1 MVLGW
6 WCWLL
11 RALRFCSIVLF
22 IIAVPVAL
30 ITTNVRFAVNQP
42 RVYRYAIDDFGAV
55 RATGIDRDQLLRASG
70 ELRDYFNS
78 GNEPLAIQVQVN
90 ARDQSLF
97 NPRETAHL
105 ADVKDRFQ
113 LVNRAQELSFVYIL
127 IFIAAAVVWARA
139 VSARSL
145 AVYVA
150 AGCGICLAVIATIG
164 LLGLAGFDSAWEDF
178 HLLIFSNDF
187 WRLNPA
193 TDHLIQIFPLA
204 FWENI
209 VFILGLMIAGEAALL
224 LLASGFYLGASK
236 RAGARRLTADYA

>member
-1 MVLGW
+1 MLGR

-11 RALRFCSIVLF
+11 RGLRFLSIVLF
-22 IIAVPVAL
+22 VIAVPVAL

-78 GNEPLAIQVQVN
+78 SDEPLAIQVQVN
-90 ARDQSLF
+90 GRDQSLF

-105 ADVKDRFQ
+105 ADVKDRFR

-127 IFIAAAVVWARA
+127 VFIAGVVVWARA
-139 VSARSL
+139 VSPRYL
-145 AVYVA
+145 AAYIA
-150 AGCGICLAVIATIG
+150 AGCGICLAVIAAIG
-164 LLGLAGFDSAWEDF
+164 LLGLAGFDSAWQDF

-193 TDHLIQIFPLA
+193 SDHLIQMFPLA

-224 LLASGFYLGASK
+224 LVASGLYLSASK
-236 RAGARRLTADYA
+236 RAETRRLQADFA

>member
-1 MVLGW
+1 VLGW

-11 RALRFCSIVLF
+11 RGLRFCSVVLF

-78 GNEPLAIQVQVN
+78 SDEPLAIQIRVN
-90 ARDQSLF
+90 GRDQSLF
-97 NPRETAHL
+97 NPREAAHL

-113 LVNRAQELSFVYIL
+113 MVNRAQELSFVYIL
-127 IFIAAAVVWARA
+127 VFIAGVVVWARA
-139 VSARSL
+139 VSPRSL
-145 AVYVA
+145 AIYVA
-150 AGCGICLAVIATIG
+150 AGCGICLATIVAVG
-164 LLGLAGFDSAWEDF
+164 LLGVAGFDSAWEDF

-193 TDHLIQIFPLA
+193 TDHLIQMFPLA

-209 VFILGLMIAGEAALL
+209 VFILGLMIAGEAGLTV
-224 LLASGFYLGASK
+224 LAAGLYLNASK
-236 RAGARRLTADYA
+236 RAEARRLQADFA